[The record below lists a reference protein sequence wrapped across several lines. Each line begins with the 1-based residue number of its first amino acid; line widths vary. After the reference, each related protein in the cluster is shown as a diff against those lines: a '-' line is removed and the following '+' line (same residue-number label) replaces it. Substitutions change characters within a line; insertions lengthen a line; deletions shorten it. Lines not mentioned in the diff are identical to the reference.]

1 MDKLLSRYFSKEKKT
16 PLIEVFDS
24 DNIYDVYSHI
34 VKLLTGYVD
43 IEVSVLQALSYCFY
57 EILDNVLT
65 HSGKLCGTT
74 IQSYDA
80 ESNRIKVLVGDDGV
94 GILNSLQ
101 ENPEYA
107 NLEESDALR
116 LCVKDKVTDGKG
128 MGFGL
133 YSTFR
138 LVKLGGLLLEIH
150 SGTHKLTFDGK
161 DVKVLETDYWHGTL
175 VFVNLFSDKEIDPN
189 EVVEYRTDCEDSFI
203 DNFIDDK
210 LSELW

>member
-1 MDKLLSRYFSKEKKT
+1 M
-16 PLIEVFDS
+16 
-24 DNIYDVYSHI
+24 
-34 VKLLTGYVD
+34 
-43 IEVSVLQALSYCFY
+43 
-57 EILDNVLT
+57 
-65 HSGKLCGTT
+65 
-74 IQSYDA
+74 
-80 ESNRIKVLVGDDGV
+80 
-94 GILNSLQ
+94 
-101 ENPEYA
+101 
-107 NLEESDALR
+107 
-116 LCVKDKVTDGKG
+116 TDGKG